1 MDFIYAIRG
10 VIFHVGI
17 NKSKKNKKNKLR
29 FDVDQ

>member
-10 VIFHVGI
+10 VIFHVVLI
-17 NKSKKNKKNKLR
+17 NPKKNKKNKHR